1 LNGIRL
7 RSSPGARKRRYPL
20 GPGAIPGG
28 YSGRRSAG
36 QRICIRNLGAAR
48 ADAEIADHR
57 MNTPS
62 LSRYRDEWF
71 AGSRATWRDVLA
83 GMVGTFALIP
93 EVIAFSFVAG
103 IDPEVGLFASFVIGI
118 VIAFVGGRPAMISG
132 AAGSV
137 ALVAA
142 ALVHA
147 HGLQYLLAATLLAGL
162 LQIVFGLLKLD
173 VLMRF
178 VSRSVRTGFVNAL
191 AILIFSAQVPQLL
204 GVTWHTYV
212 MVALGLAII
221 YLLPRIT
228 TAVPSPLICIVAL
241 TAISIAFPMPLR
253 VVSDL
258 GRLPGALPSIGL
270 PHVPIAMA
278 TLAIVAP
285 YALAMAAVGLL
296 ESMMTARVVDDLTES
311 TSSKARECTGL
322 GLANV
327 AAGLFG
333 GIAGCGM
340 IGQTV
345 GNVRYGGR
353 GRLSTLVAGV
363 FLLIVMVPLR
373 AWVAQVPVAALVAI
387 MIMVS
392 VSTFSWGSL
401 LDLGRHPKVSGIV
414 MLATVAVTVA
424 THDLSAGVAIGVL
437 LSGVFFAFKVT
448 RLMNVDV
455 GYDAMTDTRRYTV
468 SGQVFF
474 ASADIFADRFDLRDT
489 AKHARID
496 LTGAHLWDITAVG
509 ALNDVVA
516 VMRRHGMAVELV
528 GLNEASAV
536 LVDRHAPAMRTIA
549 LGTNGAPDI
558 GSGVA

>member
-1 LNGIRL
+1 MNAETFNHYRAEWFG
-7 RSSPGARKRRYPL
+7 GAL
-20 GPGAIPGG
+20 
-28 YSGRRSAG
+28 
-36 QRICIRNLGAAR
+36 AAR
-48 ADAEIADHR
+48 
-57 MNTPS
+57 
-62 LSRYRDEWF
+62 RDI
-71 AGSRATWRDVLA
+71 LA

-103 IDPEVGLFASFVIGI
+103 IDPEVGLFASFIIGI
-118 VIAFVGGRPAMISG
+118 VIAVAGGRPAMISG

-147 HGLQYLLAATLLAGL
+147 HGLQYLLAATLLAGMF
-162 LQIVFGLLKLD
+162 QVAFGLAKLD
-173 VLMRF
+173 ILMRF

-204 GVTWHTYV
+204 GVTWHSYA
-212 MVALGLAII
+212 MIALGLAII
-221 YLLPRIT
+221 YLLPRVTSAI
-228 TAVPSPLICIVAL
+228 PSPLICIVVL
-241 TAISIAFPMPLR
+241 TAISMAVPMPLR

-258 GRLPGALPSIGL
+258 GRLPASLPSLGL
-270 PHVPIAMA
+270 PHVPLDWT

-296 ESMMTARVVDDLTES
+296 ESLMTARVVDDVTES

-345 GNVRYGGR
+345 GNLRYGGR

-373 AWVAQVPVAALVAI
+373 TWIAQVPVVALVAI

-392 VSTFSWGSL
+392 ISTFSWGSL
-401 LDLGRHPKVSGIV
+401 RDLGRHPKVSGIV

-424 THDLSAGVAIGVL
+424 THDLSAGVAVGVL

-448 RLMNVDV
+448 RLMDV
-455 GYDAMTDTRRYTV
+455 RASYDSPTDTRTYIV

-474 ASADIFADRFDLRDT
+474 ASAEIFADRFDLRDT
-489 AKHARID
+489 ARRVRID
-496 LTGAHLWDITAVG
+496 LTAAHLWDITAVG
-509 ALNDVVA
+509 ALEDVVA
-516 VMRRHGMAVELV
+516 TMRRHDMQVELIGMNV
-528 GLNEASAV
+528 ASAT
-536 LVDRHAPAMRTIA
+536 LVDRHAPLMREA
-549 LGTNGAPDI
+549 GM
-558 GSGVA
+558 